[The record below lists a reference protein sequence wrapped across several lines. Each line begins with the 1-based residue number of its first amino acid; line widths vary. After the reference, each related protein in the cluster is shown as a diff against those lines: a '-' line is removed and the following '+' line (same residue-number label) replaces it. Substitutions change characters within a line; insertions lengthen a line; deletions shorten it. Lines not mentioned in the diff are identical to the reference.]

1 MENRKEIIV
10 EPNKG
15 KHIALGKDIDSILAS
30 KDDTDGTYSFIEVK
44 VFPGGGPAPHIQT
57 REHEGFYL
65 IEGELV
71 FNVDGRR
78 IEGKPG
84 MFVDIPPN
92 ILHSFK
98 NETDRIAKLIIVI
111 SPAGL
116 EQLFVEAGVE
126 VSDSNVEPP
135 PFTED
140 KKQRLVKLASK
151 YGVEMGRPSLQ

>member
-1 MENRKEIIV
+1 
-10 EPNKG
+10 
-15 KHIALGKDIDSILAS
+15 
-30 KDDTDGTYSFIEVK
+30 
-44 VFPGGGPAPHIQT
+44 
-57 REHEGFYL
+57 
-65 IEGELV
+65 
-71 FNVDGRR
+71 VDGRR

-151 YGVEMGRPSLQ
+151 YGVEMRRPSLQ